1 MAYENVIYLK
11 HNNIILESQKMGNI
25 AIFRKA
31 KSNQISTLSHLINN
45 HELTNQDTKLN
56 PSKNNQNTVYIYD
69 DGLKTTKFKRDGT
82 NQLIMDNIQDIENR
96 LDKEARADYTEHK
109 LKEKLA
115 NPDKK
120 IRTVLQSKNLK
131 KEFIIAVGGD
141 CQIDDPVKFEK
152 DVLKTAFKI
161 LEHKG
166 LEKKNL
172 IALVVH
178 KDESNALKSSHSW
191 HIHCQYSDY
200 SFTKHTTATQ
210 LEKPKITKDM
220 TPEEKKQAHK
230 NSRESFALFQDL
242 TAEGLKMSRG
252 ETNSRVKH
260 KTKAQFYDEKFKEVE
275 QLERTTAKLQA
286 KKDKLQDEI
295 KKTQDM
301 NLLISAGRDK
311 AKKDMEEYQLQAQQ
325 AQLQAQKAALEL
337 TKLNK
342 TIDSKEIKLDALQRS
357 INDVQLQNLSLNEP
371 AFRETLFLIEFNH
384 QREDKK
390 IEFNANKEKETDAI
404 MQDFGR
410 FYDMKKPYSEPSFD
424 KIVEDVKQANIAI
437 QAQAKLDDL
446 EELTIE

>member
-1 MAYENVIYLK
+1 MAYQNVIYLK

-69 DGLKTTKFKRDGT
+69 DGLKTAEFKRDGT
-82 NQLIMDNIQDIENR
+82 NEKIIEKISEIEKR
-96 LDKEARADYTEHK
+96 LDQEARADYTEYK
-109 LKEKLA
+109 TKEKLA
-115 NPDKK
+115 NPNKK

-275 QLERTTAKLQA
+275 QLERITAKLQ
-286 KKDKLQDEI
+286 KTKEKLEDEI
-295 KKTQDM
+295 KINQDM
-301 NLLISAGRDK
+301 NLIINAGRDK
-311 AKKDMEEYQLQAQQ
+311 SKKEMEEYQLQAQQ
-325 AQLQAQKAALEL
+325 AALKL

-342 TIDSKEIKLDALQRS
+342 AVDSKEIKLDALERS
-357 INDVQLQNLSLNEP
+357 INDVQLQKLSIDEPRHRDALFTIAMNLQP
-371 AFRETLFLIEFNH
+371 
-384 QREDKK
+384 EDKQM
-390 IEFNANKEKETDAI
+390 EFIGNRAKETDNL
-404 MQDFGR
+404 MQEYGR
-410 FYDMKKPYSEPSFD
+410 FYDMKKPSSEPSFD
-424 KIVEDVKQANIAI
+424 KMVEDVRQANIAI